1 MLSHGFLT
9 GLFFASIGMIYG
21 RTHTRN
27 IDEMGGLMRI
37 MPFLGVA
44 FTIAGF
50 AGLGLP
56 GLSGFVAET
65 SIFIGSF
72 QSPIPHVKIV
82 TILGILSITATAVY
96 ILQTANRMLSGPVK
110 VEKFKTLTDADF
122 IEKTTLVIIMAC
134 LFGIGLFPGWISE
147 FLDTAIAPIYANL
160 MR

>member
-1 MLSHGFLT
+1 
-9 GLFFASIGMIYG
+9 MILKY
-21 RTHTRN
+21 
-27 IDEMGGLMRI
+27 
-37 MPFLGVA
+37 
-44 FTIAGF
+44 
-50 AGLGLP
+50 
-56 GLSGFVAET
+56 
-65 SIFIGSF
+65 
-72 QSPIPHVKIV
+72 VKIV